1 MVKQHNKATKLWP
14 HEQEKKATGFLR
26 HSDERGREKK
36 KDYAFLFLLR
46 PLPASLATSDFLFC
60 PPARG
65 VEPVIWVTHKH
76 SVKSMQLLAEQTNH
90 TFSLGPL
97 FLCFFSCSS
106 SSWFSFSMR
115 VISVLHRRCNSY
127 ACVCVCACVCIMTT
141 VCCV

>member
-14 HEQEKKATGFLR
+14 HEQEKKRQWILKAFGWEREGEKERLCLPFFVATFACLTSNIRLPFLPSGTWCWACNLGDPQALSR
-26 HSDERGREKK
+26 IN
-36 KDYAFLFLLR
+36 
-46 PLPASLATSDFLFC
+46 ATFGI
-60 PPARG
+60 A
-65 VEPVIWVTHKH
+65 K
-76 SVKSMQLLAEQTNH
+76 NH

-127 ACVCVCACVCIMTT
+127 VCVCVCVCVYIMTT